1 MQKYN
6 IIGNLMTI
14 FLTLAIV
21 VLALFLFVAEWFP
34 SDIVAIIVAL
44 LLTLLGL
51 VTPEESISGF
61 SNSATITVMA
71 MFVLSAGI
79 ARTGA
84 IQILSD
90 LLLKWGGKRPS
101 QQIFT
106 LGMIVGPITA
116 FINNTAVV
124 AVFLPIIEEWCDKQK
139 VSVSKLLIPLSFAAI
154 LGGMITVIG
163 TSTNVLASGLS
174 QQLGYGTFSLFQ
186 FTQLGLITF
195 GIGLIYLT
203 LLAPRLLPSRKKHTD
218 DILTQDYGLKD
229 YISEILIPPGSNLV
243 GETLNSSGLEH
254 KFDVDV
260 LEIIADNTRFHQPLE
275 HHKLQ
280 ACSVLLVRSNQEDLI
295 KIKDEE
301 HLEILP
307 DFIRN
312 KKSLQA
318 QLSSEDEGIAEVLIP
333 SNSNLIGST
342 VKEIRFRQRYNVTV
356 LAVHRGQEITRER
369 LSEIRLKFGD
379 VLLVQ
384 GPKQSLLG
392 LQINRNLLVLTQRDL
407 EALRRDKASIA
418 IGICLGVVV
427 VAAFNW
433 LPILISSL
441 IGVVLM
447 VLTGCLKPR
456 ELYDAIRW
464 DIIFLLAGLIPL
476 GIAMDKSGATH
487 WLANNLVAIAA
498 NFSGYWILTFFFII
512 TSVFTEMI
520 SNNATVVLLLPV
532 AANVAE
538 NLSLN
543 PFALMLTVIFASSNS
558 FITPIGYQTN
568 TMVYG
573 PGGYKFTDFIRVG
586 LPLNLLMTITVP
598 PLIILFYG
606 L

>member
-1 MQKYN
+1 
-6 IIGNLMTI
+6 MTI

-21 VLALFLFVAEWFP
+21 VLALILFVVEWFP
-34 SDIVAIIVAL
+34 SDIVAIITTL
-44 LLTLLGL
+44 LLTTLGL

-71 MFVLSAGI
+71 MFILSAGI

-84 IQILSD
+84 IQIISE

-101 QQIFT
+101 QQIFI
-106 LGMIVGPITA
+106 LGLIVGPATA
-116 FINNTAVV
+116 FINNTAIV
-124 AVFLPIIEEWCDKQK
+124 AVFLPIVEQWCRRQRI
-139 VSVSKLLIPLSFAAI
+139 SVSKLLIPLSYAAI
-154 LGGMITVIG
+154 LGGMITLIG
-163 TSTNVLASGLS
+163 TSTNVLASGLA
-174 QQLGYGTFSLFQ
+174 QQLGYKAFSLFE
-186 FTQLGLITF
+186 FTKLGLVTF
-195 GIGLIYLT
+195 SIGLIYLA
-203 LLAPRLLPSRKKHTD
+203 LIAPRLLPNRKKHSD
-218 DILTQDYGLKD
+218 DFLAQDYGLKD
-229 YISEILIPPGSNLV
+229 YISEVFIPPGSNLV
-243 GETLNSSGLEH
+243 GKTLDSSGLQH
-254 KFDVDV
+254 KFDLDV
-260 LEIIADNTRFHQPLE
+260 LEIITDDRHFQQPLE
-275 HHKLQ
+275 DKTLQ
-280 ACSVLLVRSNQEDLI
+280 ASSVLLVRSSRKDLI

-301 HLEILP
+301 GIEILP
-307 DFIRN
+307 EFIRN
-312 KKSLQA
+312 KKHLETRFNSD
-318 QLSSEDEGIAEVLIP
+318 DEGIAEILIP

-342 VKEIRFRQRYNVTV
+342 IKEVRFRQRYNVTV
-356 LAVHRGQEITRER
+356 LAVHRGQEITLER

-392 LQINRNLLVLTQRDL
+392 LQINRNLLVLTQQNL
-407 EALRRDKASIA
+407 ETLRRDKASIA
-418 IGICLGVVV
+418 IGIGLGVVV

-456 ELYDAIRW
+456 EIYDAVRW

-476 GIAMDKSGATH
+476 GIAMDKSGATQ
-487 WLANNLVAIAA
+487 WLGNNLVAIGG
-498 NFSGYWILTFFFII
+498 NLSGYWILTFFFII
-512 TSVFTEMI
+512 TSILTEMI
-520 SNNATVVLLLPV
+520 SNNAAVVLMLPI

-538 NLSLN
+538 QLSLN
-543 PFALMLTVIFASSNS
+543 PFAFMLTVVFAASNS

-573 PGGYKFTDFIRVG
+573 AGGYKFTDFMRVG
-586 LPLNLLMTITVP
+586 TPLNLLMTIIVP

>member
-1 MQKYN
+1 
-6 IIGNLMTI
+6 MTI
-14 FLTLAIV
+14 FLTFAII
-21 VLALFLFVAEWFP
+21 VLALILFVAEWFP
-34 SDIVAIIVAL
+34 SDIVAIIITL
-44 LLTLLGL
+44 LLTILGL
-51 VTPEESISGF
+51 ITPEESISGF

-71 MFVLSAGI
+71 MFILSAGI

-84 IQILSD
+84 IQIVSD
-90 LLLKWGGKRPS
+90 LLLKWGGKGSS

-106 LGMIVGPITA
+106 LGLIVGPTTA

-124 AVFLPIIEEWCDKQK
+124 AVFLPIVEEWCRRQK
-139 VSVSKLLIPLSFAAI
+139 ISVSKLLIPLSFATI

-163 TSTNVLASGLS
+163 TSTNILASGLS
-174 QQLGYGTFSLFQ
+174 EQLGYGTFSLFQ
-186 FTQLGLITF
+186 FTKLGLVTF
-195 GIGLIYLT
+195 AIGLIYLT
-203 LLAPRLLPSRKKHTD
+203 LIAPKLLPNRKKHTD
-218 DILTQDYGLKD
+218 DILTEDYGLKD
-229 YISEILIPPGSNLV
+229 YISEVLIPPGSNLV
-243 GETLNSSGLEH
+243 GKTLDSSGLQH

-260 LEIIADNTRFHQPLE
+260 LEIITNETHLHQPLE
-275 HHKLQ
+275 DKKLQ
-280 ACSVLLVRSNQEDLI
+280 ACSVLLVRSSREDLL

-301 HLEILP
+301 GIEILP
-307 DFIRN
+307 EFISK

-318 QLSSEDEGIAEVLIP
+318 QLSTEDEGIAEVLIP

-356 LAVHRGQEITRER
+356 LAIHRGQEITRER

-379 VLLVQ
+379 VILVQ

-407 EALRRDKASIA
+407 ETLRRDKASIA
-418 IGICLGVVV
+418 IGIGLGVVI

-447 VLTGCLKPR
+447 VLTGCLKPG
-456 ELYDAIRW
+456 EIYDAVRW

-476 GIAMDKSGATH
+476 GIAMDKSGATQ
-487 WLANNLVAIAA
+487 WLANNLVAIGG
-498 NFSGYWILTFFFII
+498 NLSGYWILTFFFII
-512 TSVFTEMI
+512 TSILTEMI
-520 SNNATVVLLLPV
+520 SNNAAVVLMLPV
-532 AANVAE
+532 AVNVAE
-538 NLSLN
+538 NLQLN
-543 PFALMLTVIFASSNS
+543 PIAFMLTVTFAASNS

-573 PGGYKFTDFIRVG
+573 AGGYKFTDFIRVG
-586 LPLNLLMTITVP
+586 APLSLLMTIIVP
-598 PLIILFYG
+598 PLIIFFYG

>member
-1 MQKYN
+1 
-6 IIGNLMTI
+6 MTI

-21 VLALFLFVAEWFP
+21 VLALILFVAEWFP
-34 SDIVAIIVAL
+34 SDIVAIITTL
-44 LLTLLGL
+44 LLTTLGL

-61 SNSATITVMA
+61 SNSATVTVMA
-71 MFVLSAGI
+71 MFILSAGI

-84 IQILSD
+84 IQIVSE

-101 QQIFT
+101 QQIFI
-106 LGMIVGPITA
+106 LGLIVGPATA

-124 AVFLPIIEEWCDKQK
+124 AVFLPIVEQWCKRQRI
-139 VSVSKLLIPLSFAAI
+139 SVSKLLIPLSFAAI
-154 LGGMITVIG
+154 LGGMITLIG
-163 TSTNVLASGLS
+163 TSTNVLASGLA
-174 QQLGYGTFSLFQ
+174 QQLGYRAFSLFE
-186 FTQLGLITF
+186 FTKLGLVTF
-195 GIGLIYLT
+195 TIGLIYLA

-218 DILTQDYGLKD
+218 DFLSQDYGLKD
-229 YISEILIPPGSNLV
+229 YISEVFITPGSNLV
-243 GETLNSSGLEH
+243 GKTLDSSGLQH
-254 KFDVDV
+254 KFDLDV
-260 LEIIADNTRFHQPLE
+260 LEIIADDTHFQQPLE
-275 HHKLQ
+275 DKKLQ
-280 ACSVLLVRSNQEDLI
+280 ACEVLLVRSSRKDLI

-301 HLEILP
+301 GIEILP
-307 DFIRN
+307 EFIHN
-312 KKSLQA
+312 KKSLEA
-318 QLSSEDEGIAEVLIP
+318 QLGAEDEGIAEILIP

-342 VKEIRFRQRYNVTV
+342 IKEVRFRQRYNVTV
-356 LAVHRGQEITRER
+356 LAVHRGQEITLER

-392 LQINRNLLVLTQRDL
+392 LQINRNLLVLTQRNL
-407 EALRRDKASIA
+407 ETLRRDKASIA
-418 IGICLGVVV
+418 IGIGLGVVV

-456 ELYDAIRW
+456 EIYDAVRW

-476 GIAMDKSGATH
+476 GIAMDKSGATQ
-487 WLANNLVAIAA
+487 WLGNNLVAIGG
-498 NFSGYWILTFFFII
+498 NLSGYWILTFFFII
-512 TSVFTEMI
+512 TSILTEMI
-520 SNNATVVLLLPV
+520 SNNAAVVLMLPI

-538 NLSLN
+538 QLSLN
-543 PFALMLTVIFASSNS
+543 PFAFMLTVVFAASNS

-573 PGGYKFTDFIRVG
+573 AGGYKFTDFMRVG
-586 LPLNLLMTITVP
+586 TPLNLLMTIIVP
-598 PLIILFYG
+598 PLIIFFYG

>member
-1 MQKYN
+1 
-6 IIGNLMTI
+6 MTI

-21 VLALFLFVAEWFP
+21 LLALFLFIVEWFP

-44 LLTLLGL
+44 LLALLGL
-51 VTPEESISGF
+51 VSPEESISGF

-71 MFVLSAGI
+71 MFILSAGI

-90 LLLKWGGKRPS
+90 LLLKWGGKNPS

-106 LGMIVGPITA
+106 LGMIVGPVTA

-195 GIGLIYLT
+195 SIGLIYLT
-203 LLAPRLLPSRKKHTD
+203 LLAPRLLPSRRKHTN

-243 GETLNSSGLEH
+243 GKTLDASGLQH

-260 LEIIADNTRFHQPLE
+260 LEIIAGDNRFHQPLSDK
-275 HHKLQ
+275 KLQ
-280 ACSVLLVRSNQEDLI
+280 PCSVLLVRSNQEDLI

-301 HLEILP
+301 GIEILP
-307 DFIRN
+307 EFIRK

-333 SNSNLIGST
+333 SNSNLIDST
-342 VKEIRFRQRYNVTV
+342 VKEVRFRQRYNVTV
-356 LAVHRGQEITRER
+356 LAVHRGQAITRER

-392 LQINRNLLVLTQRDL
+392 LQVNRNLLVLTKRNL
-407 EALRRDKASIA
+407 ETLRRDKASIA

-427 VAAFNW
+427 SAAFNW

-456 ELYDAIRW
+456 EIYDAVRW

-487 WLANNLVAIAA
+487 WLANNLVGVAG
-498 NFSGYWILTFFFII
+498 NLSGYWVLTFFFII

-520 SNNATVVLLLPV
+520 SNNATVILLLPV

-538 NLSLN
+538 TLSLN
-543 PFALMLTVIFASSNS
+543 PMAFMLTVIFASSNS

-586 LPLNLLMTITVP
+586 LPLNLLMTIVVP

>member
-1 MQKYN
+1 
-6 IIGNLMTI
+6 MTI

-21 VLALFLFVAEWFP
+21 VLALFLFVVEWFP

-44 LLTLLGL
+44 LLTVLGL

-61 SNSATITVMA
+61 SNSATMTVMA
-71 MFVLSAGI
+71 MFILSAAI

-84 IQILSD
+84 ISIISD

-101 QQIFT
+101 QQILT
-106 LGMIVGPITA
+106 LGIIVGPITA

-124 AVFLPIIEEWCDKQK
+124 AVFLPIIEEWCSQQK
-139 VSVSKLLIPLSFAAI
+139 VSVSKLLIPLSYAAI

-174 QQLGYGTFSLFQ
+174 EQLGYGTFSLFQ
-186 FTQLGLITF
+186 FTKLGLITF
-195 GIGLIYLT
+195 TIGLIYLAF
-203 LLAPRLLPSRKKHTD
+203 LAPPLLPSRRKKTD
-218 DILTQDYGLKD
+218 NLLDQNYGLKD
-229 YISEILIPPGSNLV
+229 YMSEILIPPGSNLV
-243 GETLNSSGLEH
+243 GKTLDSSSLHH
-254 KFDVDV
+254 KFDMDV
-260 LEIIADNTRFHQPLE
+260 LEIIADNTRFHQPLSDK
-275 HHKLQ
+275 KLQ
-280 ACSVLLVRSNQEDLI
+280 ACSVLLVKTNQEDLL
-295 KIKDEE
+295 KIKEE
-301 HLEILP
+301 EDIEILP
-307 DFIRN
+307 EFIRK

-318 QLSSEDEGIAEVLIP
+318 QLRLENEGVAEVLIP

-356 LAVHRGQEITRER
+356 LAVHRGQAITQKR
-369 LSEIRLKFGD
+369 LSDIRLKFGD
-379 VLLVQ
+379 VLLVS
-384 GPKQSLLG
+384 GPKESLSG
-392 LQINRNLLVLTQRDL
+392 LQINRNLLLLTQRDV
-407 EALRRDKASIA
+407 EAFRRDKAAIA

-427 VAAFNW
+427 SAAFNW

-456 ELYDAIRW
+456 EIYDAVRW

-476 GIAMDKSGATH
+476 GIAMEKSGATY
-487 WLANNLVAIAA
+487 WLATHLITVAQH
-498 NFSGYWILTFFFII
+498 FSGYWILTFFFII

-538 NLSLN
+538 TLN
-543 PFALMLTVIFASSNS
+543 FNPMAFMLTVIFASSNS

-573 PGGYKFTDFIRVG
+573 PGGYKFKDFMRVG
-586 LPLNLLMTITVP
+586 IPLNLLMTVIVP

>member
-1 MQKYN
+1 
-6 IIGNLMTI
+6 MTI
-14 FLTLAIV
+14 FLTFAII
-21 VLALFLFVAEWFP
+21 VLALILFIAEWFP
-34 SDIVAIIVAL
+34 SDIVAIIITL
-44 LLTLLGL
+44 LLTILGL

-71 MFVLSAGI
+71 MFILSAGI

-84 IQILSD
+84 IQIVSE
-90 LLLKWGGKRPS
+90 LLLKWGGKRSS

-106 LGMIVGPITA
+106 LGLIVGPTTA

-124 AVFLPIIEEWCDKQK
+124 AVFLPIVEEWCRRQK
-139 VSVSKLLIPLSFAAI
+139 ISVSKLLIPLSFATI

-163 TSTNVLASGLS
+163 TSTNILASGLS
-174 QQLGYGTFSLFQ
+174 EQLGYGTFSLFQ
-186 FTQLGLITF
+186 FTKLGLVTF
-195 GIGLIYLT
+195 TIGLIYLA
-203 LLAPRLLPSRKKHTD
+203 LIAPKLLPNRKKHTD
-218 DILTQDYGLKD
+218 DILSQDYGLKD
-229 YISEILIPPGSNLV
+229 YISEVLIPPGSNLV
-243 GETLNSSGLEH
+243 GKTFLSSGLQH

-260 LEIIADNTRFHQPLE
+260 LEIITNETHLHQPLE
-275 HHKLQ
+275 DKKLQ
-280 ACSVLLVRSNQEDLI
+280 ACSVLLVRSSREDLL

-301 HLEILP
+301 GIEILP
-307 DFIRN
+307 EFISK

-318 QLSSEDEGIAEVLIP
+318 QLSTEDEGIAEVLIP

-356 LAVHRGQEITRER
+356 LAIHRGQEITRER

-379 VLLVQ
+379 VILVQ

-407 EALRRDKASIA
+407 ETLRRDKASFA
-418 IGICLGVVV
+418 IGIGLGVVV

-447 VLTGCLKPR
+447 VLTGCLKPG
-456 ELYDAIRW
+456 EIYDAVRW

-476 GIAMDKSGATH
+476 GIAMDKSGATQ
-487 WLANNLVAIAA
+487 WLANNLVAIGG
-498 NFSGYWILTFFFII
+498 NLSGYWILTFFFII
-512 TSVFTEMI
+512 TSILTEMI
-520 SNNATVVLLLPV
+520 SNNAAVVLMLPV

-538 NLSLN
+538 NLQLN
-543 PFALMLTVIFASSNS
+543 PIAFMLTVTFAASNS

-573 PGGYKFTDFIRVG
+573 AGGYKFTDFIRVG
-586 LPLNLLMTITVP
+586 APLSLLMTIIVP
-598 PLIILFYG
+598 PLIIFFYG

>member
-1 MQKYN
+1 
-6 IIGNLMTI
+6 MTI
-14 FLTLAIV
+14 FFTLAIV
-21 VLALFLFVAEWFP
+21 VLALFLFVVEWFP

-44 LLTLLGL
+44 LLTVLGL

-61 SNSATITVMA
+61 SNSATMTVMA
-71 MFVLSAGI
+71 MFILSAAI

-84 IQILSD
+84 MQIISD

-101 QQIFT
+101 RQILT
-106 LGMIVGPITA
+106 LGIIVGPITA

-124 AVFLPIIEEWCDKQK
+124 AVFLPIIEEWCSQQK

-163 TSTNVLASGLS
+163 TSTNVLASGLAE
-174 QQLGYGTFSLFQ
+174 QLGYGTFSLFQ

-195 GIGLIYLT
+195 TIGLIYLAF
-203 LLAPRLLPSRKKHTD
+203 LAPPLLPSRRKRTD
-218 DILTQDYGLKD
+218 NLLNQNYGLKD
-229 YISEILIPPGSNLV
+229 YMSEILIPPGSNLV
-243 GETLNSSGLEH
+243 GKTLDSSRLNH
-254 KFDVDV
+254 KFDMDV
-260 LEIIADNTRFHQPLE
+260 LEIIADNTRFHQPLSDK
-275 HHKLQ
+275 KLQ
-280 ACSVLLVRSNQEDLI
+280 ACSVLLVKTNQEDLL
-295 KIKDEE
+295 KIKEE
-301 HLEILP
+301 EDIELLP
-307 DFIRN
+307 EFIRK

-318 QLSSEDEGIAEVLIP
+318 QLSLENEGVAEVLIP

-356 LAVHRGQEITRER
+356 LAVHRGQAITQKR
-369 LSEIRLKFGD
+369 LSDIRLKFGD
-379 VLLVQ
+379 VLLVS
-384 GPKQSLLG
+384 GPKESLSG
-392 LQINRNLLVLTQRDL
+392 LQINRNLLLLTQRDV
-407 EALRRDKASIA
+407 EAFRRDKAAIA

-427 VAAFNW
+427 SAAFNW

-456 ELYDAIRW
+456 EIYDAVRW

-476 GIAMDKSGATH
+476 GIAMEKSGATD
-487 WLANNLVAIAA
+487 WLATHLVAVAG

-538 NLSLN
+538 TLN
-543 PFALMLTVIFASSNS
+543 FNPMAFMLTVIFASSNS

-573 PGGYKFTDFIRVG
+573 PGGYKFTDFMRVG
-586 LPLNLLMTITVP
+586 IPLNLLMTVIVP

>member
-1 MQKYN
+1 MA
-6 IIGNLMTI
+6 IV
-14 FLTLAIV
+14 LTLGIV
-21 VLALFLFVAEWFP
+21 VLALFLFVVEWFP

-44 LLTLLGL
+44 LLTIFGL

-71 MFVLSAGI
+71 MFILSAAI

-84 IQILSD
+84 ISIISD
-90 LLLKWGGKRPS
+90 FLLKWGGKRPES
-101 QQIFT
+101 QILT
-106 LGMIVGPITA
+106 LGIIVGPITA

-124 AVFLPIIEEWCDKQK
+124 AVFLPIIEEWCSQQK
-139 VSVSKLLIPLSFAAI
+139 VSVSKLLIPLSYAAI

-174 QQLGYGTFSLFQ
+174 EQLGYGTFSLFQ

-195 GIGLIYLT
+195 IIGLIYLAF
-203 LLAPRLLPSRKKHTD
+203 LAPPLLPSRRKCSD
-218 DILTQDYGLKD
+218 NLLNENYGLKD
-229 YISEILIPPGSNLV
+229 YMSEILIPPGSNLV
-243 GETLNSSGLEH
+243 GKTLDSSRLYH
-254 KFDVDV
+254 KFNMDV
-260 LEIIADNTRFHQPLE
+260 LEIIANNTRFHQPLYDK
-275 HHKLQ
+275 KLQ
-280 ACSVLLVRSNQEDLI
+280 ACSVLLVKTNQEDLL
-295 KIKDEE
+295 KIKEE
-301 HLEILP
+301 EDIEILSE
-307 DFIRN
+307 FYA
-312 KKSLQA
+312 KKKFLQA
-318 QLSSEDEGIAEVLIP
+318 QRTLENEGVAEVLIP

-342 VKEIRFRQRYNVTV
+342 VKEIRFRKRYNLTV
-356 LAVHRGQEITRER
+356 LAVHRGQAITQKR
-369 LSEIRLKFGD
+369 LSDIRLKFGD

-384 GPKQSLLG
+384 GPKESLLG
-392 LQINRNLLVLTQRDL
+392 LQINRNLLLLTQRDL
-407 EALRRDKASIA
+407 EAFRRDKAAIA

-427 VAAFNW
+427 SAAFNW

-456 ELYDAIRW
+456 EIYDAVRW

-476 GIAMDKSGATH
+476 GIAMEKSGATY
-487 WLANNLVAIAA
+487 WLATHLVTVAQHL
-498 NFSGYWILTFFFII
+498 SGYWILTFFFIL

-538 NLSLN
+538 TLNLN
-543 PFALMLTVIFASSNS
+543 PMAFMLTVIFASSNS

-573 PGGYKFTDFIRVG
+573 PGGYKFTDFMRVG
-586 LPLNLLMTITVP
+586 IPLNLLMTVIVP

>member
-1 MQKYN
+1 
-6 IIGNLMTI
+6 MTI

-21 VLALFLFVAEWFP
+21 VLALILFVAEWFP
-34 SDIVAIIVAL
+34 SDIVAIITTL
-44 LLTLLGL
+44 LLTILGL

-71 MFVLSAGI
+71 MFILSAGI

-84 IQILSD
+84 IQIVSE
-90 LLLKWGGKRPS
+90 LLLKLGGKRPF

-106 LGMIVGPITA
+106 LGAIVGPTTA

-124 AVFLPIIEEWCDKQK
+124 AVFLPIVEEWCRRQRI
-139 VSVSKLLIPLSFAAI
+139 SVSKLLIPLSYAAI

-174 QQLGYGTFSLFQ
+174 EQLGYGTFSLFQ
-186 FTQLGLITF
+186 FTKLGLVTF
-195 GIGLIYLT
+195 TIGLIYLS
-203 LLAPRLLPSRKKHTD
+203 LIAPKLLPNRKKHTD
-218 DILTQDYGLKD
+218 DILNQDYGLKD

-243 GETLNSSGLEH
+243 GKTLDSTGIQH

-260 LEIIADNTRFHQPLE
+260 LEIIANEICFLQPLE
-275 HHKLQ
+275 DKKLQ
-280 ACSVLLVRSNQEDLI
+280 ACSVLLVRSSREDLL

-301 HLEILP
+301 GIEILP
-307 DFIRN
+307 EFIRN

-318 QLSSEDEGIAEVLIP
+318 QLNTEDEGIAEVLIP

-342 VKEIRFRQRYNVTV
+342 IKEARFRQRYNVTV

-379 VLLVQ
+379 VILVQ
-384 GPKQSLLG
+384 GPKQSLFG
-392 LQINRNLLVLTQRDL
+392 LQINRNLLVLTQQEL
-407 EALRRDKASIA
+407 ETLRRDKAAIA
-418 IGICLGVVV
+418 IGIGLGVVV

-441 IGVVLM
+441 VGVVLM

-456 ELYDAIRW
+456 EIYDAVRW

-476 GIAMDKSGATH
+476 GIAMEKSGATQ
-487 WLANNLVAIAA
+487 WLADNLVAVGG
-498 NFSGYWILTFFFII
+498 NLSGYWILTFFFII
-512 TSVFTEMI
+512 TSILTEMI
-520 SNNATVVLLLPV
+520 SNNAAVVLMLPV
-532 AANVAE
+532 AASVAE
-538 NLSLN
+538 KLN
-543 PFALMLTVIFASSNS
+543 FNTLAFMLTVIFAASNS

-573 PGGYKFTDFIRVG
+573 AGGYKFTDFIRVG
-586 LPLNLLMTITVP
+586 TPLNLLMTAIVP
-598 PLIILFYG
+598 PLIIILYG

>member
-1 MQKYN
+1 
-6 IIGNLMTI
+6 MTI

-21 VLALFLFVAEWFP
+21 VLALILFVAEWFP
-34 SDIVAIIVAL
+34 SDIVAIIITL
-44 LLTLLGL
+44 LLAILGL

-71 MFVLSAGI
+71 MFILSAGI

-84 IQILSD
+84 IQIVSE

-106 LGMIVGPITA
+106 LGAIVGPTTA

-124 AVFLPIIEEWCDKQK
+124 AVFLPIVEEWCRRQRI
-139 VSVSKLLIPLSFAAI
+139 SVSKLLIPLSFAAI

-174 QQLGYGTFSLFQ
+174 EQLGYGTFSLFQ
-186 FTQLGLITF
+186 FTKLGLVTF
-195 GIGLIYLT
+195 SIGLIYLS
-203 LLAPRLLPSRKKHTD
+203 LIAPKLLPNRKKHTD
-218 DILTQDYGLKD
+218 DIISQDYGLKD
-229 YISEILIPPGSNLV
+229 YISEILVPPGSNLV
-243 GETLNSSGLEH
+243 GKTLYSSGLQH

-260 LEIIADNTRFHQPLE
+260 LEIIANENHFHQPLE
-275 HHKLQ
+275 DKKLQ
-280 ACSVLLVRSNQEDLI
+280 ACSVLLVKSSREDLL

-301 HLEILP
+301 GIEILP
-307 DFIRN
+307 EFIRK

-318 QLSSEDEGIAEVLIP
+318 ELSSDDEGIAEVLIP

-356 LAVHRGQEITRER
+356 LAIHRGQEITRER

-379 VLLVQ
+379 VILVQ

-392 LQINRNLLVLTQRDL
+392 LQINRNLLVLTQREL
-407 EALRRDKASIA
+407 ETLRRDKAAIA
-418 IGICLGVVV
+418 IGIGLGVVV
-427 VAAFNW
+427 VAAFNL

-456 ELYDAIRW
+456 EIYDAVRW

-476 GIAMDKSGATH
+476 GIAMEKSGATQ
-487 WLANNLVAIAA
+487 WLANNLVAIGG
-498 NFSGYWILTFFFII
+498 NLSGYWILTFFFII
-512 TSVFTEMI
+512 TSILTEMI
-520 SNNATVVLLLPV
+520 SNNAAVVLMLPV

-538 NLSLN
+538 NLQLN
-543 PFALMLTVIFASSNS
+543 PIAFMLTVIFAASNS

-573 PGGYKFTDFIRVG
+573 PGGYKFTDFVRIG
-586 LPLNLLMTITVP
+586 IPLNLLMTAIIP

>member
-1 MQKYN
+1 
-6 IIGNLMTI
+6 MTI

-21 VLALFLFVAEWFP
+21 VLALILFVAEWVP
-34 SDIVAIIVAL
+34 SDIVAIITTL
-44 LLTLLGL
+44 LLTILGL

-71 MFVLSAGI
+71 MFILSAGI
-79 ARTGA
+79 SRTGA
-84 IQILSD
+84 IQIVSE
-90 LLLKWGGKRPS
+90 LLLKLGGKRPV
-101 QQIFT
+101 QQIFI
-106 LGMIVGPITA
+106 LGLIVGPTTA

-124 AVFLPIIEEWCDKQK
+124 AVFLPIVEEWCRRQRI
-139 VSVSKLLIPLSFAAI
+139 SVSKLLIPLSYAAI

-174 QQLGYGTFSLFQ
+174 EQLGYGTFSLFQ
-186 FTQLGLITF
+186 FTKLGLVTF
-195 GIGLIYLT
+195 SIGLIYLS
-203 LLAPRLLPSRKKHTD
+203 LIAPKLLPNRRKHTD

-229 YISEILIPPGSNLV
+229 YISEILIPPGSTLV
-243 GETLNSSGLEH
+243 GKTLDSTGLQH

-260 LEIIADNTRFHQPLE
+260 LEIIANNTHFHQPLE
-275 HHKLQ
+275 DKKLQ
-280 ACSVLLVRSNQEDLI
+280 ACSVLLVRSSREDLI

-301 HLEILP
+301 GVEILP
-307 DFIRN
+307 EFIKN

-318 QLSSEDEGIAEVLIP
+318 QLSQEEEGIAEVLIP

-342 VKEIRFRQRYNVTV
+342 VKEVRFRQRYNVTV
-356 LAVHRGQEITRER
+356 LAVHRGEEITRER

-384 GPKQSLLG
+384 GPKQNLLG
-392 LQINRNLLVLTQRDL
+392 LQINRDFLLLTQREL
-407 EALRRDKASIA
+407 ETLRRDKASIA
-418 IGICLGVVV
+418 IGIGLGVVA
-427 VAAFNW
+427 VAAFKL

-441 IGVVLM
+441 VGVVLM

-456 ELYDAIRW
+456 EIYNAVRW

-476 GIAMDKSGATH
+476 GIAMEKSGATQ
-487 WLANNLVAIAA
+487 WLANNLVAIGG
-498 NFSGYWILTFFFII
+498 NLPGYWILTFFFIL
-512 TSVFTEMI
+512 TSIFTEMI
-520 SNNATVVLLLPV
+520 SNNASVVLMLPIAV
-532 AANVAE
+532 NVAE
-538 NLSLN
+538 KLSFN
-543 PFALMLTVIFASSNS
+543 PFAFMLTVIFAASNS

-573 PGGYKFTDFIRVG
+573 AGGYKFTDFIRVG
-586 LPLNLLMTITVP
+586 TPLNLLMTIIVP